1 MLEKLPPNL
10 AAIVPCYNA
19 GPRIL
24 PVVETLTEYVE
35 TVIVVDDG
43 SSDGC
48 TEPVRNTPARLISFP
63 QNRGKGFAL
72 MQGYASA
79 LKDPRV
85 TCVASLDA
93 DGQHD
98 PAELPGLYRAFED
111 QHADLLVGA
120 REFGGSQVPLRS
132 RFGNTVT
139 IAVVSKLLGQRLPDT
154 QSGYRL
160 LSRRFL
166 EAMIPVVEGGRYET
180 EMELIGRAIAGGYT
194 VASHPIQTIYEEG
207 NKSSHF
213 RKISDSVRIY
223 RTLLRV
229 ARTRR

>member
-1 MLEKLPPNL
+1 MPEKLPSSL

-24 PVVETLTEYVE
+24 PVVEQLVQYVE
-35 TVIVVDDG
+35 NVIVIDDG
-43 SSDGC
+43 STDSC
-48 TEPVRNTPARLISFP
+48 TLPLDPLPVRVISFP

-72 MQGYASA
+72 MKGYAAA
-79 LKDPRV
+79 LKDPQV

-98 PAELPGLYRAFED
+98 PAELPALYEAFEF
-111 QHADLLVGA
+111 QQADLLI
-120 REFGGSQVPLRS
+120 GSRAFTGRVPLRS

-139 IAVVSKLLGQRLPDT
+139 ISVVSMLLGQRLPDT

-180 EMELIGRAIAGGYT
+180 EMELIGRAIAGNYRVT
-194 VASHPIQTIYEEG
+194 SHPIQTIYEEG

-213 RKISDSVRIY
+213 RKISDSFRIY
-223 RTLLRV
+223 RTLLTV
-229 ARTRR
+229 ARKRD